1 MVSNVMIRFSKT
13 ALWTSRTAIIS
24 RSAAFVGRMPLT
36 PIMSSQRR
44 YIGSVS
50 AFDSVIFRNLF
61 GTEEIRSVSS
71 QFLWLYSPSQFHTC
85 TEVD

>member
-1 MVSNVMIRFSKT
+1 MMSNGVIRFSKA
-13 ALWTSRTAIIS
+13 ALWNSRTAIIPQS
-24 RSAAFVGRMPLT
+24 RAFGGRLPLA

-71 QFLWLYSPSQFHTC
+71 
-85 TEVD
+85 